1 MFPRWHLRSKVSPAK
16 GAATKWYTAEE
27 NETCRGIA
35 KKFNLNF
42 QEFLEANRKR
52 YPELTG
58 HSKLMEGT
66 RIQISRFDIDET
78 DTIAY
83 SHWCF
88 PDDTQED
95 NEPSYMMALKL
106 NRRKGNDAK
115 EKPVAA
121 SLAVPITEYS
131 PVASG
136 ASELL
141 TQPLAP
147 AAAPLAPVFSK
158 SKKASMKEPV
168 KPKRPKTAYTF
179 FTLDLR
185 QSMAKEFQG
194 MSFGDINR
202 EIVAR
207 WKALSDRKKAPYQ
220 EKYEES
226 RAEYLEK
233 MKVYDAEMERFN
245 RQGPQDTTKLGGE
258 VDTSLLEKVVK
269 LKSTNGISGA
279 SKSGYYYVLTFI
291 ADLQW
296 VHLIPLRKMGV
307 FGPESSEEARG
318 RPMWMIVGEEEG
330 KEIDTTAAVCQP
342 VTAFAM
348 QNSCDADDEQWDIY
362 DNGEVPPYRPPPPPD
377 PISTSSQKATKKEDL
392 PGAPL
397 RPKKPPNSYA
407 MFTSESKTTMKAEL
421 ENKPMMERTKI
432 IAERWRS
439 MPDGEKQKYRQAHT
453 KAYQKYKKALKRYK
467 KELERFEEE
476 NYEDDDDSP
485 STATSSKTHK
495 AKKKA
500 KPPKSSQKSK
510 DVATGSQK
518 RKRGR
523 PRLYPLPQ
531 SADDDSSPTVPGKRK
546 RGRPSYAEVNSDV
559 DDTPAPKRKKGR
571 PSYTEVASDIDLT
584 PATPKR
590 KRGRTSTKKL
600 SGTTLLGELRDNSQV
615 KVTVTQGGV
624 VVSPPRSKPFN
635 SKKGDI
641 LLSLNNPEYIE
652 IMWEHYNILGNVRD
666 KEKEINACD
675 EAFNQFKQKQRRHGG
690 RFFKSTQKGATFQ
703 VNDITARDSEY

>member
-1 MFPRWHLRSKVSPAK
+1 
-16 GAATKWYTAEE
+16 
-27 NETCRGIA
+27 
-35 KKFNLNF
+35 
-42 QEFLEANRKR
+42 
-52 YPELTG
+52 
-58 HSKLMEGT
+58 
-66 RIQISRFDIDET
+66 
-78 DTIAY
+78 
-83 SHWCF
+83 
-88 PDDTQED
+88 
-95 NEPSYMMALKL
+95 
-106 NRRKGNDAK
+106 
-115 EKPVAA
+115 
-121 SLAVPITEYS
+121 
-131 PVASG
+131 
-136 ASELL
+136 
-141 TQPLAP
+141 
-147 AAAPLAPVFSK
+147 
-158 SKKASMKEPV
+158 
-168 KPKRPKTAYTF
+168 
-179 FTLDLR
+179 
-185 QSMAKEFQG
+185 
-194 MSFGDINR
+194 
-202 EIVAR
+202 
-207 WKALSDRKKAPYQ
+207 
-220 EKYEES
+220 
-226 RAEYLEK
+226 
-233 MKVYDAEMERFN
+233 
-245 RQGPQDTTKLGGE
+245 
-258 VDTSLLEKVVK
+258 
-269 LKSTNGISGA
+269 
-279 SKSGYYYVLTFI
+279 
-291 ADLQW
+291 
-296 VHLIPLRKMGV
+296 
-307 FGPESSEEARG
+307 
-318 RPMWMIVGEEEG
+318 MWMIVGEEEG

-377 PISTSSQKATKKEDL
+377 PISTLSQKATKKEDL
-392 PGAPL
+392 PGAPI

-407 MFTSESKTTMKAEL
+407 MFTSESKTTMRAEL

-485 STATSSKTHK
+485 STATSSKTPK

-652 IMWEHYNILGNVRD
+652 IMWDHYNILGNDRD